1 VIDDVSSNS
10 HYENRFFE
18 SPPLADFQKNDFSV
32 SRAFGVRNTK
42 IVFIMR
48 IAVTLRAIN

>member
-1 VIDDVSSNS
+1 MT
-10 HYENRFFE
+10 
-18 SPPLADFQKNDFSV
+18 FQAILIMKIVFLKVLQRRTFKKNDFSV
-32 SRAFGVRNTK
+32 SSAEGARNTK